1 MQNCVHFLFDLNL
14 LSTLVVLRK
23 SFMNKQNLSLVK
35 NAPAPKTVAPWF
47 RLADGF
53 YDAQLVDVTTS
64 GAGDAFRFRYTFR
77 IFGADGLPIKEK
89 NVDVGGRKTKTENLK
104 DVTLIRTTSPSMQE
118 GSKRRQ
124 ILSALPRG
132 RDLLGSMPLEQMTPD
147 DIIGSPVQ
155 VLVLNQKNRSGQV
168 FSNITEVFSPDLKKQ
183 NLRNVNS

>member
-1 MQNCVHFLFDLNL
+1 MQNCVHFLLDLNL
-14 LSTLVVLRK
+14 LSTLAVLRK

-35 NAPAPKTVAPWF
+35 NAPARKTVAPWF

-77 IFGADGLPIKEK
+77 IFGADGLPLKEK

-132 RDLLGSMPLEQMTPD
+132 KDLLGSVPLEEMTPD

-168 FSNITEVFSPDLKKQ
+168 FSNITEVFSSDLKKQ
-183 NLRNVNS
+183 NLRNINS

>member
-1 MQNCVHFLFDLNL
+1 
-14 LSTLVVLRK
+14 
-23 SFMNKQNLSLVK
+23 MNKQNLSLVK

-118 GSKRRQ
+118 GSKRR
-124 ILSALPRG
+124 
-132 RDLLGSMPLEQMTPD
+132 LEEMTPD

>member
-1 MQNCVHFLFDLNL
+1 
-14 LSTLVVLRK
+14 
-23 SFMNKQNLSLVK
+23 
-35 NAPAPKTVAPWF
+35 
-47 RLADGF
+47 
-53 YDAQLVDVTTS
+53 
-64 GAGDAFRFRYTFR
+64 
-77 IFGADGLPIKEK
+77 
-89 NVDVGGRKTKTENLK
+89 
-104 DVTLIRTTSPSMQE
+104 MQE